1 MTVVNIQ
8 TLIDAVVRGAS
19 SYLRRPQSASQRW
32 SQAC

>member
-19 SYLRRPQSASQRW
+19 SDMRRPPYASQRW

>member
-8 TLIDAVVRGAS
+8 ALIDAVVRMAS
-19 SYLRRPQSASQRW
+19 SYLRRPPSTSQRW